1 MDDLIPQ
8 NGNAPLAGEANQETI
23 FNDPIIKVAQKLSNP
38 CDPSLSSESLDDGGT
53 SAAEQHASAGGP
65 PTASIKEI
73 EVALNALFPAETIV
87 ELRAIYKRGDVKKA
101 YSGYFDRHHR
111 HAMAVD
117 ALRLNAQG
125 AAIYVSL
132 NPVIPSLL
140 ARSPNRIKESPASA
154 TNDKEIQ
161 RRSLLLV
168 DLDPTRPAN
177 TSATSDKVY
186 AANCKAL
193 VIRDFLSSLGWPEPH
208 VAASGNGFHLLYPI
222 DLPNEETSTALV
234 KSVLKTLAQKFDDDV
249 IKVDRSVH
257 NAARICKLYGTVAN
271 KGDHT
276 SANPWRLSELLQ
288 IGKSSPVTEDQLRK
302 LVILCDKRHERTQPS
317 VDNPS
322 AHFNLEDFLQ
332 RHDIQYKVGRHDGRD
347 RFKLERCPFNPD
359 HVTGEAAIFR
369 AADGKVG
376 FKCMHDSCGEK
387 HWRDV
392 RQLLD
397 GPDASNSINGASG
410 AEEAWRKPT
419 PLPDPLPP
427 VDPFTADLLPNA
439 LRDWVMDIAH
449 RMQCPPDFPAVA
461 AMVALSSLIG
471 ARAVIQP
478 KQKDDWQVVPNLWG
492 AVVGRPGVK
501 KSPALNEALKAL
513 RQLEA
518 EELKK
523 WQLEHHEWTMNCK
536 VAEFL
541 DEAKVKDAKKP
552 KNASSK
558 TPEEVRAL
566 LTDTVVPEE
575 PSARRFLVNDATV
588 EKLGEVMQ
596 KNEWGTLAYR
606 DELYGLLTSL
616 DRAGQEGS
624 RSFYLTSY
632 DGNQSYTFDRII
644 RGTVHVPRLC
654 LAMIGG
660 IQPGR
665 IQEYVRGAV
674 TGGNADDG
682 LLQRFSMTVWPD
694 VARAYVHV
702 DQQPDLVARDSATSI
717 FFRLAELP
725 PDDAGLPTVWRFTP
739 DAQTLFV
746 NWLID
751 FEQEIR
757 CDELHPAM
765 VAHLSK
771 YRKLIPALALV
782 CAMCDEP
789 DGGNLVSKEHLLR
802 ALNWCKYLRTH
813 ANRLYAAAV
822 IPETAGAAS
831 LLRKIID
838 TKIGKEDPM
847 STSFTAREV
856 AAKGWTGLGTVEQ
869 VRKAADLL
877 ADYGW
882 LRWENV
888 SAGVSGG
895 RPSERYLINP
905 AALQAAGRADGEVE
919 GNLD

>member
-1 MDDLIPQ
+1 M
-8 NGNAPLAGEANQETI
+8 
-23 FNDPIIKVAQKLSNP
+23 
-38 CDPSLSSESLDDGGT
+38 
-53 SAAEQHASAGGP
+53 AAEQSSYWGGEMTTGAPQHHAAVEEP
-65 PTASIKEI
+65 PKASVEEIKA
-73 EVALNALFPAETIV
+73 ALDALFPADTIV
-87 ELRAIYKRGDVKKA
+87 ELRAIYKRGDRKRT
-101 YSGYFDRHHR
+101 YSGYFSRHHR
-111 HAMAVD
+111 HAMARE
-117 ALRLNAQG
+117 AARLNGTG
-125 AAIYVSL
+125 AAVYVTL
-132 NPVIPSLL
+132 NPVAPSLL
-140 ARSPNRIKESPASA
+140 DRCPNRIKKGPAS
-154 TNDKEIQ
+154 TTSDKEIQ

-168 DLDPTRPAN
+168 DLDPARPAN
-177 TSATSDKVY
+177 TSATSDQVY

-193 VIRDFLSSLGWPEPH
+193 VIRDFLSALGWPEPH
-208 VAASGNGFHLLYPI
+208 IAESGNGFHLLYPI
-222 DLPNEETSTALV
+222 DLPNDESATRLV
-234 KSVLKTLAQKFDDDV
+234 KSVLNALAHRFDDGV
-249 IKVDRSVH
+249 IQVDRGVF

-271 KGDHT
+271 KGDNTH
-276 SANPWRLSELLQ
+276 ANPWRVSKLLQ
-288 IGKSSPVTEDQLRK
+288 IVKTSLVTEDQL
-302 LVILCDKRHERTQPS
+302 LALEGLCTAKGDKKTNFGSDPS
-317 VDNPS
+317 GQ
-322 AHFNLEDFLQ
+322 FNLEGFLR
-332 RHDIQYKVGRHDGRD
+332 RHGIHYKLDQHDGRE
-347 RFKLERCPFNPD
+347 RFKLAKCPFNAD
-359 HVTGEAAIFR
+359 HVSGEAAIFR
-369 AADGKVG
+369 AADGKIG

-397 GPDASNSINGASG
+397 GPDASNSFKGASG

-478 KQKDDWQVVPNLWG
+478 KEKDDWQVVPNLWG

-501 KSPALNEALKAL
+501 KSPALNETLKAL

-541 DEAKVKDAKKP
+541 DEAKVKDAKKL

-558 TPEEVRAL
+558 SHEEVRAF

-575 PSARRFLVNDATV
+575 PAARRFLVNDATV

-596 KNEWGTLAYR
+596 KNEWGTLVYR
-606 DELYGLLTSL
+606 DELYGLLISL

-632 DGNQSYTFDRII
+632 DGNQSYTFDRIM
-644 RGTVHVPRLC
+644 RGTVHLPRLC

-682 LLQRFSMTVWPD
+682 LLQRFSITVWPD

-702 DQQPDLVARDSATSI
+702 DQKPDLVARESAASI
-717 FFRLAELP
+717 FNRLAEML
-725 PDDAGLPTVWRFTP
+725 PDDAGLPAVWRFTP
-739 DAQTLFV
+739 DAQALFV
-746 NWLID
+746 NWLVE

-757 CDELHPAM
+757 GDELHPAM

-789 DGGNLVSKEHLLR
+789 DGENLVSEEHLLR

-822 IPETAGAAS
+822 MPETSGAAS
-831 LLRKIID
+831 LLKKIRSCKLCD
-838 TKIGKEDPM
+838 DKGVPLA
-847 STSFTAREV
+847 SFTSRQV
-856 AAKGWTGLGTVEQ
+856 AVKGWTGLTSVEL
-869 VRKAADLL
+869 VRNAADLL
-877 ADYGW
+877 ADYDW
-882 LRWENV
+882 LRRDTMH
-888 SAGVSGG
+888 AGGSGG

-905 AALQAAGRADGEVE
+905 AALPAGDQADDEVD
-919 GNLD
+919 GNLE